1 MAHVLHIQASPRGEE
16 AFSIRAARAFL
27 DAYAERHPDDTVETL
42 DLPADPPT
50 EFRGDEATAKL
61 KVLAGETPTDQ
72 EQAAWDKVVRT
83 IDHFKKADKLV
94 VSSPMWNFGLPY
106 RLKHYLDVIIQ
117 PRETFRYTDTGQA
130 EGLVTGR
137 PAMLVLARGGEYA
150 PGTSGEAMDYQ
161 LPYLKAALGFIGFER
176 IDAILVEPTV
186 AKGPEAAQAAL
197 DAAIEEAKKKAAAG

>member
-1 MAHVLHIQASPRGEE
+1 MAHVLHIQASPRGDDS
-16 AFSIRAARAFL
+16 FSIRAARAFL
-27 DAYAERHPDDTVETL
+27 DAYAEAHPDDTIETL

-61 KVLAGETPTDQ
+61 KILTGKTPTDR
-72 EQAAWDKVVRT
+72 EQAAWEAVMAT
-83 IDHFKKADKLV
+83 IDHFKNADKLV

-117 PRETFRYTDTGQA
+117 PRETFQYTESGQA

-137 PAMLVLARGGEYA
+137 PAMLILARGGKYA

-176 IDAILVEPTV
+176 IEAILVEPTV
-186 AKGPEAAQAAL
+186 AGGPDAADAAL
-197 DAAIEEAKKKAAAG
+197 DSAIAEAKQKAGAF